1 MPAETVNNEYVYVY
15 TLDSTAASLIAISFA
30 LFIVLPIATWAWFV
44 SPLWRS
50 GGTSGWIARGGGG
63 RMHSTETGARRT
75 PRPAL
80 VTFRDIHYSV
90 KLSGRGRP
98 ELHILKGV
106 SGVLLPGT
114 LTAIMGPS
122 GCGKSTLLDI
132 LADTKRV
139 GVVEGDV
146 RLNGEA
152 RGTDFRSTCAYVMQ
166 EDCCHSTL
174 TVRETLWFVCALRL
188 GPDIGRHERLEL
200 IDATMEDAGLSRKW
214 PASQR
219 ADDERIE
226 SD

>member
-1 MPAETVNNEYVYVY
+1 MGYESLSIGINDAV
-15 TLDSTAASLIAISFA
+15 AASFA
-30 LFIVLPIATWAWFV
+30 VLSVAVFICLPIAAWGWLV
-44 SPLWRS
+44 YPLWRS
-50 GGTSGWIARGGGG
+50 GGLHGWITRGGGG

-200 IDATMEDAGLSRKW
+200 IDATMEDASLARKW